1 MAWCFTMVHPKKIT
15 LAILVVFMIAMNPP
29 VIQFVDAPTTVLGI
43 NLLYLWT
50 VAWGVLITLVLVW
63 AAWRDAFALTE
74 DQVPP
79 ELRERD
85 EVRETETSAQ
95 DAIVEGGT

>member
-1 MAWCFTMVHPKKIT
+1 MIFPKSRAGKIT
-15 LAILVVFMIAMNPP
+15 TAILVVFTIAMNPP
-29 VIQFVDAPTTVLGI
+29 VILLVDTPILVAGI

-50 VAWGVLITLVLVW
+50 TIWGLFISVIFIW

-79 ELRERD
+79 ELRDTD
-85 EVRETETSAQ
+85 EVTMTRSSGEEPTTR
-95 DAIVEGGT
+95 G